1 MLTGPQSAQ
10 TCFITRGSAPL
21 PDQSP
26 SVEDPPESGLLCY
39 SSLQHPAALLESAR
53 HNRKQ
58 YICLCW
64 FMFRSCLPSA
74 GLGVCMGAEVLVM
87 MMVLS
92 GRSAQSWA
100 LGRLIT
106 AWLTNNRH
114 HHRQITPIMR
124 WPLILY
130 CTGPSSHSWKG
141 ACPRDQRESCRVREQ
156 VGERKRG
163 MGRERER
170 GAGAS
175 GSPSS

>member
-74 GLGVCMGAEVLVM
+74 GLGVCMGAGVLVM